1 MPESSLNSLP
11 PTNQGV
17 ILDIGTGDGRFVYQM
32 ARKNPN
38 RLYIGIDASSEAL
51 VKTSEKIYRNPKH
64 GGAKNALFLQARV
77 EALPPELHRVADEV
91 HIHFPWGSLLGGL
104 IKPDET
110 VLRSIRSVCKDG
122 ALVEVI
128 TSIDEDRDATE
139 LKRLGIEPPID
150 DEYVSEFMAPH
161 FQRVGFSIT
170 EHGLL
175 APDNWPTL
183 CTSWAAKL
191 KSSGTR
197 HVRYLIAQAA
207 VHT

>member
-1 MPESSLNSLP
+1 
-11 PTNQGV
+11 V

-77 EALPPELHRVADEV
+77 EALPPELHGIADEV
-91 HIHFPWGSLLGGL
+91 HVHFPWGSLLGGL
-104 IKPDET
+104 LKPVED
-110 VLRSIRSVCKDG
+110 VLRSIRSVCKDQ
-122 ALVEVI
+122 ALLEII
-128 TSIDEDRDATE
+128 TSIDEKRDANE
-139 LKRLGIEPPID
+139 LKRLGIEPPINDQYVD
-150 DEYVSEFMAPH
+150 DFLTPH
-161 FQRVGFSIT
+161 FERSGFKIT
-170 EHGLL
+170 EHGVLP
-175 APDNWPTL
+175 PDSWPTL

-197 HVRYLIAQAA
+197 DVRYLIAQAK
-207 VHT
+207 